1 MLNKF
6 KEVLRIFYHSNGLRL
21 LRIARESFRR
31 TLSEGEHW
39 MRVVMNKEIGKFVNH
54 LEPSKLDALEI
65 SGTEYSK
72 YSWKSY
78 LNYSYPDF
86 DLTNPNSEVR
96 EFDVVICEQVLEHVS
111 QPFIAAQTLYKLVK
125 PGGTLIV
132 NTPFLIKLHGMPDDY
147 WRFTPSGM
155 RVLLENSGF
164 TNVAVHS
171 WGNKKCV
178 KSNLGWWQSFRFYHS
193 LKNQESVPIMIW
205 AFAVKARA

>member
-6 KEVLRIFYHSNGLRL
+6 KGFLRTIYHSKALHL
-21 LRIARESFRR
+21 IRIARNSFRR

-39 MRVVMNKEIGKFVNH
+39 MRVVMNIDIDEFVH
-54 LEPSKLDALEI
+54 SLEPSKLDALEI
-65 SGTEYSK
+65 SGNEYSK
-72 YSWKSY
+72 YRWKSY
-78 LNYSYPDF
+78 INYTYPDF
-86 DLTNPNSEVR
+86 DLTDPKSEVG
-96 EFDVVICEQVLEHVS
+96 EFDVVICEQVLEHVT

-164 TNVAVHS
+164 TDVAVHS

-193 LKNQESVPIMIW
+193 LKNQESVPVMIW
-205 AFAVKARA
+205 AFAVKAKA

>member
-21 LRIARESFRR
+21 LRIVRESFRR

-39 MRVVMNKEIGKFVNH
+39 MRVVMNREIDEFVNH

-86 DLTNPNSEVR
+86 DLTDPKSEVR

-155 RVLLENSGF
+155 RVLLENAGF
-164 TNVAVHS
+164 TNIAVHS

-193 LKNQESVPIMIW
+193 LKNQESVPVMIW
-205 AFAVKARA
+205 AFAVRDKA